1 MKNRKVVVLC
11 AINVIHISR
20 KENISFTWEI
30 QFIRGIIT
38 VMNAGMLYF
47 WPNYSPTQPTF
58 TCSMS
63 AEQSQQKMYEICSD
77 LTIETPEWR
86 HWHRFGV
93 FNMNFEHSS
102 HIVLIFPWLTFTKG
116 IPVGLT
122 SSCTPNVWHEDT
134 IKMPWI
140 FLRWKNTRRTTMG
153 MLLAS
158 WLIFW
163 KFGVKF

>member
-1 MKNRKVVVLC
+1 MRVCYIFDWIIHLPSRHLLVQCQQNKVNR
-11 AINVIHISR
+11 
-20 KENISFTWEI
+20 T
-30 QFIRGIIT
+30 
-38 VMNAGMLYF
+38 
-47 WPNYSPTQPTF
+47 
-58 TCSMS
+58 
-63 AEQSQQKMYEICSD
+63 MYEICSD

-102 HIVLIFPWLTFTKG
+102 HVVLMFPWLTFNKG
-116 IPVGLT
+116 TPVGLT
-122 SSCTPNVWHEDT
+122 SSCAPNVWHEDT

-158 WLIFW
+158 SWLIFW